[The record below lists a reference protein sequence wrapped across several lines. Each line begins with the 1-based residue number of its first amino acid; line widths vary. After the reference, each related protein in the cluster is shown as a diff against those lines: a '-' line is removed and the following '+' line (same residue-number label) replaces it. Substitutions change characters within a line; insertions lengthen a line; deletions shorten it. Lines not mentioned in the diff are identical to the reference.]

1 MIDDK
6 TIKSLYDDKPTL
18 LEWLKRVEAQLEE
31 LKKITNF
38 DKLTANSL
46 EVKEDVGIGGFLNGN
61 EANFE
66 NGVSFQNGVSV
77 NGDFSVNGKPICR
90 NIYVHKISWKYTST
104 SPNAYLSYLSI
115 KPTPYSSMADI
126 FSHKNETDLSTSEVI
141 DFDDRSAIL
150 KLSDMGMVLGA
161 VAIGV
166 NSDGNEDMYS
176 LHADAFNSGFV
187 KDEVIGG
194 WGV

>member
-1 MIDDK
+1 MINEE
-6 TIKSLYDDKPTL
+6 TIKSLYNDKPTL

-38 DKLTANSL
+38 DTLTANNV
-46 EVKEDVGIGGFLNGN
+46 EVNQKLFVKGN
-61 EANFE
+61 PVA
-66 NGVSFQNGVSV
+66 
-77 NGDFSVNGKPICR
+77 KA
-90 NIYVHKISWKYTST
+90 IYVHKISWKYT
-104 SPNAYLSYLSI
+104 NAVIVFKYYLST

-126 FSHKNETDLSTSEVI
+126 FSHKNDTSLNASEVVEYG
-141 DFDDRSAIL
+141 SQSGAIV
-150 KLSDMGMVLGA
+150 KFSPTGDVLSA

-166 NSDGNEDMYS
+166 SNGSVSTFAMAPN
-176 LHADAFNSGFV
+176 AFDFV

>member
-31 LKKITNF
+31 LKKVTDF
-38 DKLTANSL
+38 DKLTANNV
-46 EVKEDVGIGGFLNGN
+46 EVKEDVNANNLEAKNAVKTNTLTAEDATIKRVTGDFNVNGN
-61 EANFE
+61 
-66 NGVSFQNGVSV
+66 
-77 NGDFSVNGKPICR
+77 PICR
-90 NIYVHKISWKYTST
+90 NIYIHQITWNYVGANVTKKFLST
-104 SPNAYLSYLSI
+104 

-126 FSHKNETDLSTSEVI
+126 FSHKNDTSLSTSEVVEYGET
-141 DFDDRSAIL
+141 SAIV
-150 KLSDMGMVLGA
+150 KFSSTGVVLSA

-166 NSDGNEDMYS
+166 VEGDEDTFAMN
-176 LHADAFNSGFV
+176 AGGFDFV
-187 KDEVIGG
+187 KDEVIGD

>member
-38 DKLTANSL
+38 DTLTANSV

-66 NGVSFQNGVSV
+66 NSVSFQNGVSV
-77 NGDFSVNGKPICR
+77 NGDFNVNGKSVCR
-90 NIYVHKISWKYTST
+90 NIYVHKISWKYTTLT
-104 SPNAYLSYLSI
+104 SPNVYLCYLST

-126 FSHKNETDLSTSEVI
+126 FSHKNETDLTTSEVI
-141 DFDDRSAIL
+141 EYMDLSAIVKFSPTGDIL
-150 KLSDMGMVLGA
+150 NVIGISANNGKVSTFAMGSEMF
-161 VAIGV
+161 
-166 NSDGNEDMYS
+166 E
-176 LHADAFNSGFV
+176 FV

>member
-6 TIKSLYDDKPTL
+6 TIKSLYDGKPTL

-38 DKLTANSL
+38 DALTANSL
-46 EVKEDVGIGGFLNGN
+46 EVKEDVGIGGCLNGN

-77 NGDFSVNGKPICR
+77 NGDFNVNGKSVCR
-90 NIYVHKISWKYTST
+90 NLYVHKISWKYGSN
-104 SPNAYLSYLSI
+104 SLNAYLSYLST

-150 KLSDMGMVLGA
+150 KLSDTGIVLGA

-166 NSDGNEDMYS
+166 NPDGDEDMYS

-194 WGV
+194 WGA